1 MAQRPLTPEQKAA
14 AAEAARA
21 AAEAKAE
28 AARVAAEKKAEAAR
42 VAAEKKA
49 EDARIAAEKK
59 QAAVDAENERL
70 RVIQEKNDNL
80 LEEAN
85 NLNLPS
91 ITSQQAR
98 NGEQLTSWNNNYI
111 DATDRLKQLAASTDP
126 AISKATRQKVAAKLA
141 EVNAT
146 YNTGKTTA
154 YTALGKTAK
163 DKDTPSIGQL
173 AVYAKSQQPP
183 DTKAV
188 LQENVDAMKAVLGE
202 SAKLEL
208 QYAPQLAQVTG
219 QAQREQML
227 KNIQAATDTPEI
239 SALRSKTDLTASE
252 QQKLSEYDAQ
262 YKDKTTAE
270 LAARTDT
277 LFNQAIQQ
285 GKLDQY
291 KQLMPQYQQQYLDQM
306 PGAEQ
311 TLGSLGQLGTQM
323 ANRANTAPELTAFEQ
338 QVGGP
343 TYGQE
348 LGQVQGPST
357 GQFLGQ
363 VQGPTYGQELGQVA
377 GPSSGDIIGQ
387 VQGPTYGQ
395 EIGGVEGPASG
406 QYLSQVQGP
415 TYGQELDQ
423 VQGPIAGQYLSQVAG
438 PTADTSLGG
447 MEAYRAGEYT
457 SNITGPALQSG
468 LGNIDQRLASQY
480 MGAMPGV
487 QQGAA
492 MLAQQANADLAAG
505 RSLTPEQTR
514 MATQA
519 AREAYADRGM
529 ALGPQAITAEVLNR
543 EELSNQRYLQ
553 RQASAQQAMG
563 TISNLYQPALA
574 QTYARQAGAEQYGL
588 GAQGQMFGQGMSLE
602 DLQRNAQAQEYQQR
616 LGLEQ
621 FGLGLQS
628 QQYQQAMGQEQL
640 GLSAQSQQFNQAASR
655 EQQQANIQAQQYQQA
670 MGQEQLGLTTQAQQF
685 GQAATKEQQQAA
697 IQSQQYQQ
705 ALGKEQ
711 LGLTTQAQ
719 QFGQAATREQQQS
732 AIQSQQYQQALGRE
746 QLGLST
752 QAQQFGQAATREQQ
766 QASIQGQ
773 QFGQALARGDAES
786 GRLQAANT
794 LQANQAQIAASI
806 LGTQQ
811 QAMGPAMSAYFNV
824 PPTQGAYGTSAN
836 QAQNQY
842 AQAGL
847 NIANPTNPVITGL
860 NMLPYQNNM
869 SQYSN
874 QANFAASY
882 LQGRASQ
889 PSGGGGGGLCC
900 FIMLEAR
907 YGNGVMDEV
916 VRRYR
921 DEHVTP
927 RNRRGY
933 YKLAEVFVPLM
944 RKSKLFKFAV
954 SKLFA
959 DPAVSY
965 AKWYYGQNKHGWLF
979 KPVQAFWMKL
989 FNLLGEDV
997 PFIRENGEVV

>member
-1 MAQRPLTPEQKAA
+1 MAQQQLREGDVSYDGQYIYDGLKWATKKEY
-14 AAEAARA
+14 AARQA
-21 AAEAKAE
+21 TLQQDESSRKLKE
-28 AARVAAEKKAEAAR
+28 EFSNLVLDDLSS
-42 VAAEKKA
+42 
-49 EDARIAAEKK
+49 EDARNGAVLTDWNNSYLNTKNRLNAIIADSGTYS
-59 QAAVDAENERL
+59 AV
-70 RVIQEKNDNL
+70 
-80 LEEAN
+80 
-85 NLNLPS
+85 
-91 ITSQQAR
+91 AR
-98 NGEQLTSWNNNYI
+98 NEASLKLKALEAKY
-111 DATDRLKQLAASTDP
+111 ATG
-126 AISKATRQKVAAKLA
+126 SK
-141 EVNAT
+141 
-146 YNTGKTTA
+146 TA
-154 YTALGKTAK
+154 YAALGKSPK
-163 DKDTPSIGQL
+163 DKDTPTIGQL

-183 DTKAV
+183 DTRAV
-188 LQENVDAMKAVLGE
+188 LQENVEAMKSVLGE
-202 SAKLEL
+202 AANLEL
-208 QYAPQLAQVTG
+208 QYAPQLAEVTG
-219 QAQREQML
+219 QSQREQML

-239 SALRSKTDLTASE
+239 SALRSKQDLTAEE
-252 QQKLSEYDAQ
+252 QQKLAAYDAQ
-262 YKDKTTAE
+262 YANIPTAE

-277 LFNQAIQQ
+277 LFNQAIQR

-291 KQLMPQYQQQYLDQM
+291 KELMPQYQQQYLDQM

-348 LGQVQGPST
+348 LGQIQGPT
-357 GQFLGQ
+357 AGQELAQ
-363 VQGPTYGQELGQVA
+363 VQGPVYGQELGQV
-377 GPSSGDIIGQ
+377 
-387 VQGPTYGQ
+387 QGP
-395 EIGGVEGPASG
+395 VS
-406 QYLSQVQGP
+406 
-415 TYGQELDQ
+415 
-423 VQGPIAGQYLSQVAG
+423 GQYLSQVAG
-438 PTADTSLGG
+438 PTADMSLGG
-447 MEAYRAGEYT
+447 MQAYRPGEYT
-457 SNITGPALQSG
+457 SSVAGPELQSA
-468 LGNIDQRLASQY
+468 LGNIDQNLVSQY
-480 MGAMPGV
+480 MGVMPGV
-487 QQGAA
+487 QEGAA

-505 RSLTPEQTR
+505 RSLTPEQER

-519 AREAYADRGM
+519 ARQAYADRGM
-529 ALGPQAITAEVLNR
+529 ALGPQAITAEVLGR
-543 EELSNQRYLQ
+543 EELANQRYLQ
-553 RQASAQQAMG
+553 RQASAQQALG

-574 QTYARQAGAEQYGL
+574 QTYARQVGAEQYGL
-588 GAQGQMFGQGMSLE
+588 GAQAQMFGQGMAQE
-602 DLQRNAQAQEYQQR
+602 DLQRTAQAQEYQQR
-616 LGLEQ
+616 LGLQQ
-621 FGLGLQS
+621 FGLGLQA
-628 QQYQQAMGQEQL
+628 QQYQQALGQEQL
-640 GLSAQSQQFNQAASR
+640 GLS
-655 EQQQANIQAQQYQQA
+655 
-670 MGQEQLGLTTQAQQF
+670 TQAQQF

-697 IQSQQYQQ
+697 VQGQQYQQ
-705 ALGKEQ
+705 ALGK
-711 LGLTTQAQ
+711 
-719 QFGQAATREQQQS
+719 
-732 AIQSQQYQQALGRE
+732 E

-766 QASIQGQ
+766 AATIQGQ
-773 QFGQALARGDAES
+773 QFNQALARGDAES
-786 GRLQAANT
+786 SRLQAANT

-824 PPTQGAYGTSAN
+824 PPTQGAYGTAAN
-836 QAQNQY
+836 QATNQY

-860 NMLPYQNNM
+860 NMLPYQSAM

-882 LQGRASQ
+882 LQGKASQ
-889 PSGGGGGGLCC
+889 PAQSGGGGGLCC

-927 RNRRGY
+927 RNQRGY

-979 KPVQAFWMKL
+979 KPVQAFWMKI